1 MESQAY
7 PAPKAQTV
15 IQVET
20 VAPDQEDLKEPRYD
34 NDINANLQ
42 IVSKTNAFFIDCYSS
57 CSLESTFIYT

>member
-1 MESQAY
+1 MSILFSFSTRALQDQMESQAY

-20 VAPDQEDLKEPRYD
+20 VAPDQEDLKELRYA

-42 IVSKTNAFFIDCYSS
+42 IVSKTNAF
-57 CSLESTFIYT
+57 L

>member
-20 VAPDQEDLKEPRYD
+20 VAPDQEDLKELRYA

-42 IVSKTNAFFIDCYSS
+42 IVSKTNAF
-57 CSLESTFIYT
+57 L